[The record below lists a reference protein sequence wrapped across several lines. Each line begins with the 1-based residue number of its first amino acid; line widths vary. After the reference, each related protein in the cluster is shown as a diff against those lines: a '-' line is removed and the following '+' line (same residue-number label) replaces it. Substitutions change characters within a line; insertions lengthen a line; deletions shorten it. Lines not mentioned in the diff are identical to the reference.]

1 MTIAHIQRPTY
12 KQDKQPVE
20 ERSLLQRL
28 HWVHI
33 VLLATTPLL
42 ALYGIATTNVR
53 SETLV
58 LTAVVYLIS
67 GLGITAG
74 YHRLWAH
81 TAYSAT
87 YPLQVFLALAGA
99 AAVQGSIFWW
109 ARDHRVHHR
118 YTDTFR
124 DPYNALEGFWHSHIG
139 WMLVKKDRRR
149 LGYADTSDLKTD
161 PVIRWQHKY
170 YPLLVLTFGVFIP
183 ILIAGFG
190 WGDWRGGFFYAVVLR
205 MVLLH
210 HATFCIN
217 SLAHTIGRRSYDDVQ
232 TARDSWVTA
241 LVTMGE
247 GYHNFHHQFPND
259 YRNAIRFYQYDPT
272 KWFIRI
278 ASTMGLAYDLK
289 TFPANEIEK
298 GQIQMRM
305 KELEMKRAKLTFGTP
320 VNKLPVFTEEEFLDQ
335 VKNYKKQWMVIEG
348 FVYDVKP
355 FINDH
360 PGGAALIRGGI
371 GKDMTEA
378 FNGGVY
384 MHHNSARNLMNTS
397 LRVGKLIP
405 IA

>member
-1 MTIAHIQRPTY
+1 MAIAHIQRPTY

-20 ERSLLQRL
+20 DRPLLQRL

-33 VLLATTPLL
+33 ILLATTPLL

-53 SETLV
+53 SETLALMV
-58 LTAVVYLIS
+58 VVYLIS

-87 YPLQVFLALAGA
+87 YPLQVFLALAGS

-124 DPYNALEGFWHSHIG
+124 DPYNALEGFWHSHLG

-170 YPLLVLTFGVFIP
+170 YPLLVLTFGVFVP
-183 ILIAGFG
+183 ILIAGLG

-217 SLAHTIGRRSYDDVQ
+217 SLAHTIGRRTYDDVQ
-232 TARDSWVTA
+232 TARDSWITA

-305 KELEMKRAKLTFGTP
+305 KELEMKRAKLAFGTP

>member
-1 MTIAHIQRPTY
+1 MAIAHIQRPTY
-12 KQDKQPVE
+12 KQEKQPVE
-20 ERSLLQRL
+20 DRPLLQRL

-33 VLLATTPLL
+33 ILLATTPLL

-53 SETLV
+53 SETLALMV
-58 LTAVVYLIS
+58 VVYLIS

-87 YPLQVFLALAGA
+87 YPLQVFLALAGS

-124 DPYNALEGFWHSHIG
+124 DPYNALEGFWHSHLG

-170 YPLLVLTFGVFIP
+170 YPLLVLTFGVFVP
-183 ILIAGFG
+183 ILIAGLG

-232 TARDSWVTA
+232 TARDSWITA

-305 KELEMKRAKLTFGTP
+305 KELEMKRAKLAFGTP

>member
-20 ERSLLQRL
+20 DRPLLQRL

-53 SETLV
+53 SETLALMV
-58 LTAVVYLIS
+58 AVYLIS

-289 TFPANEIEK
+289 TFPANEVEK

>member
-87 YPLQVFLALAGA
+87 YPLQVFLALAGS

-118 YTDTFR
+118 YTDTPK
-124 DPYNALEGFWHSHIG
+124 DPYDALQGFWHCHIG

-161 PVIRWQHKY
+161 PLIRWQHKY
-170 YPLLVLTFGVFIP
+170 YPLLVLIFSVAIP
-183 ILIAGFG
+183 ILIAGLG
-190 WGDWRGGFFYAVVLR
+190 WGDWRGGFFYAAVLR
-205 MVLLH
+205 MVLFH

-217 SLAHTIGRRSYDDVQ
+217 SLAHTIGRHTYDNVQ
-232 TARDSWVTA
+232 TARDSWITA

-305 KELEMKRAKLTFGTP
+305 KELEMKRAKLTFGTH
-320 VNKLPVFTEEEFLDQ
+320 VNKLPIFTEEEFLDQ

-397 LRVGKLIP
+397 LRVGRLIP
-405 IA
+405 IS

>member
-87 YPLQVFLALAGA
+87 YPLQVFLALAGS

-118 YTDTFR
+118 YTDTPK
-124 DPYNALEGFWHSHIG
+124 DPYDALQGFWHCHIG

-161 PVIRWQHKY
+161 PLIRWQHKY
-170 YPLLVLTFGVFIP
+170 YPLLVLTFGVVLP
-183 ILIAGFG
+183 MSVPGLV
-190 WGDWRGGFFYAVVLR
+190 WGDWRGGFFFATVLR

-210 HATFCIN
+210 HATFCVN
-217 SLAHTIGRRSYDDVQ
+217 SLAHTIGRHTYDNVQ
-232 TARDSWVTA
+232 TARDSWITA

-305 KELEMKRAKLTFGTP
+305 KELEMKRAKLTFGTH
-320 VNKLPVFTEEEFLDQ
+320 VNKLPIFTEEEFLDQ

-397 LRVGKLIP
+397 LRVGRLIP
-405 IA
+405 IS

>member
-1 MTIAHIQRPTY
+1 MEVAHIQRPTY
-12 KQDKQPVE
+12 KQSKPPVE
-20 ERSLLQRL
+20 SRPLLQRL

-33 VLLATTPLL
+33 VLLSTTPIV
-42 ALYGIATTNVR
+42 ALYGVATTKARV
-53 SETLV
+53 ETISLMIV
-58 LTAVVYLIS
+58 TYLIS

-74 YHRLWAH
+74 YHRLWSH

-87 YPLQVFLALAGA
+87 YPLQVFLALAGS

-161 PVIRWQHKY
+161 PLIRWQHKY
-170 YPLLVLTFGVFIP
+170 YPLLVLFLGIVLPTA
-183 ILIAGFG
+183 IAGLG
-190 WGDWRGGFFYAVVLR
+190 WGDWRGGFFYATVLR

-217 SLAHTIGRRSYDDVQ
+217 SLAHTLGRRTYDDVQ

-259 YRNAIRFYQYDPT
+259 YRNAIRFY
-272 KWFIRI
+272 
-278 ASTMGLAYDLK
+278 
-289 TFPANEIEK
+289 
-298 GQIQMRM
+298 
-305 KELEMKRAKLTFGTP
+305 
-320 VNKLPVFTEEEFLDQ
+320 
-335 VKNYKKQWMVIEG
+335 
-348 FVYDVKP
+348 
-355 FINDH
+355 
-360 PGGAALIRGGI
+360 
-371 GKDMTEA
+371 
-378 FNGGVY
+378 
-384 MHHNSARNLMNTS
+384 
-397 LRVGKLIP
+397 
-405 IA
+405 

>member
-1 MTIAHIQRPTY
+1 MAIAHIQRPTY

-20 ERSLLQRL
+20 DRPLLQRL

-33 VLLATTPLL
+33 ILLATTPLL

-53 SETLV
+53 SETLALMV
-58 LTAVVYLIS
+58 VVYLIS

-87 YPLQVFLALAGA
+87 YPLQVFLALAGS

-124 DPYNALEGFWHSHIG
+124 DPYNALEGFWHSHLG

-170 YPLLVLTFGVFIP
+170 YPLLVLTFGVFVP
-183 ILIAGFG
+183 ILIAGLG

-232 TARDSWVTA
+232 TARDSWITA

-305 KELEMKRAKLTFGTP
+305 KELEMKRAKLAFGTP

-335 VKNYKKQWMVIEG
+335 VKNYKKQWMVIDG

>member
-1 MTIAHIQRPTY
+1 MAIAHIQRPTY

-20 ERSLLQRL
+20 DRPLLQRL

-33 VLLATTPLL
+33 ILLATTPLL
-42 ALYGIATTNVR
+42 ALYGIATTSAR
-53 SETLV
+53 PETLALMV
-58 LTAVVYLIS
+58 TVYLIS

-81 TAYSAT
+81 TAYSAA

-118 YTDTFR
+118 YTDTPK
-124 DPYNALEGFWHSHIG
+124 DPYNALEGFWHSHLG

-183 ILIAGFG
+183 ILIAGLG

-289 TFPANEIEK
+289 TFPANEVEK

-305 KELEMKRAKLTFGTP
+305 KELEMKRAKLAFGTP

>member
-20 ERSLLQRL
+20 DRPLLQRL

-53 SETLV
+53 SETLALMV
-58 LTAVVYLIS
+58 AVYLIS

-161 PVIRWQHKY
+161 PLIRWQHKY
-170 YPLLVLTFGVFIP
+170 YPLLVLIFSVAIP
-183 ILIAGFG
+183 ILIAGLG
-190 WGDWRGGFFYAVVLR
+190 WGDWRGGFFYAAVLR
-205 MVLLH
+205 MVLFH

-217 SLAHTIGRRSYDDVQ
+217 SLAHTIGRHTYDNVQ
-232 TARDSWVTA
+232 TARDSWITA

-289 TFPANEIEK
+289 TFPANEVEK

>member
-1 MTIAHIQRPTY
+1 
-12 KQDKQPVE
+12 
-20 ERSLLQRL
+20 
-28 HWVHI
+28 
-33 VLLATTPLL
+33 
-42 ALYGIATTNVR
+42 
-53 SETLV
+53 
-58 LTAVVYLIS
+58 
-67 GLGITAG
+67 
-74 YHRLWAH
+74 
-81 TAYSAT
+81 
-87 YPLQVFLALAGA
+87 
-99 AAVQGSIFWW
+99 
-109 ARDHRVHHR
+109 
-118 YTDTFR
+118 
-124 DPYNALEGFWHSHIG
+124 
-139 WMLVKKDRRR
+139 
-149 LGYADTSDLKTD
+149 
-161 PVIRWQHKY
+161 
-170 YPLLVLTFGVFIP
+170 
-183 ILIAGFG
+183 
-190 WGDWRGGFFYAVVLR
+190 
-205 MVLLH
+205 
-210 HATFCIN
+210 
-217 SLAHTIGRRSYDDVQ
+217 
-232 TARDSWVTA
+232 
-241 LVTMGE
+241 MGE

-305 KELEMKRAKLTFGTP
+305 KELEMKRAKLSFGTP

-397 LRVGKLIP
+397 LR
-405 IA
+405 

>member
-1 MTIAHIQRPTY
+1 MEIAHIQRPTY
-12 KQDKQPVE
+12 KQSKPPVE
-20 ERSLLQRL
+20 SRPLLQRL

-33 VLLATTPLL
+33 VLLSTTPII
-42 ALYGIATTNVR
+42 ALYGVATTKAR
-53 SETLV
+53 AETIV
-58 LTAVVYLIS
+58 LMIVTYLIS

-74 YHRLWAH
+74 YHRLWSH

-87 YPLQVFLALAGA
+87 YPLQVFLALAGS

-161 PVIRWQHKY
+161 PLIRWQHKY
-170 YPLLVLTFGVFIP
+170 YPLLVLLLGIVLPTS
-183 ILIAGFG
+183 IAGLG
-190 WGDWRGGFFYAVVLR
+190 WGDWRGGFFYATVLR

-217 SLAHTIGRRSYDDVQ
+217 SLAHTLGRRTYDDVQ
-232 TARDSWVTA
+232 TARDSWITA

-259 YRNAIRFYQYDPT
+259 YRNAIRIYQYDPT
-272 KWFIRI
+272 KWFIRVM
-278 ASTMGLAYDLK
+278 STLGLAYDLK

-298 GQIQMRM
+298 GFIQMRM
-305 KELEMKRAKLTFGTP
+305 QELEMKRTKLTFGTP
-320 VNKLPVFTEEEFLDQ
+320 VNKLPVFTEQEFLDQ
-335 VKNYKKQWMVIEG
+335 VKNYKKQWMVIDG

-360 PGGAALIRGGI
+360 PGGAALILSGI

-397 LRVGKLIP
+397 LRIGKLVP

>member
-87 YPLQVFLALAGA
+87 YPLQVFLALAGS

-118 YTDTFR
+118 YTDTPK
-124 DPYNALEGFWHSHIG
+124 DPYDALQGFWHCHIG

-161 PVIRWQHKY
+161 PLIRWQHKY
-170 YPLLVLTFGVFIP
+170 YPLL
-183 ILIAGFG
+183 
-190 WGDWRGGFFYAVVLR
+190 
-205 MVLLH
+205 
-210 HATFCIN
+210 
-217 SLAHTIGRRSYDDVQ
+217 
-232 TARDSWVTA
+232 
-241 LVTMGE
+241 
-247 GYHNFHHQFPND
+247 
-259 YRNAIRFYQYDPT
+259 
-272 KWFIRI
+272 
-278 ASTMGLAYDLK
+278 
-289 TFPANEIEK
+289 
-298 GQIQMRM
+298 
-305 KELEMKRAKLTFGTP
+305 
-320 VNKLPVFTEEEFLDQ
+320 
-335 VKNYKKQWMVIEG
+335 
-348 FVYDVKP
+348 
-355 FINDH
+355 
-360 PGGAALIRGGI
+360 
-371 GKDMTEA
+371 
-378 FNGGVY
+378 
-384 MHHNSARNLMNTS
+384 
-397 LRVGKLIP
+397 
-405 IA
+405 

>member
-87 YPLQVFLALAGA
+87 YPLQVFLALAGS

-118 YTDTFR
+118 YTDTPK
-124 DPYNALEGFWHSHIG
+124 DPYDALQGFWHCHIG

-161 PVIRWQHKY
+161 PLIRWQHKY
-170 YPLLVLTFGVFIP
+170 YPLLVLTFGVVLP
-183 ILIAGFG
+183 MSVPGLV
-190 WGDWRGGFFYAVVLR
+190 WGDWRGGFFFATVLR

-210 HATFCIN
+210 HATFCVN
-217 SLAHTIGRRSYDDVQ
+217 SLAHTIGRHTYDNVQ
-232 TARDSWVTA
+232 TARDSWITA

-289 TFPANEIEK
+289 TFPANEVEK

-397 LRVGKLIP
+397 LRVGRLIP
-405 IA
+405 IS

>member
-87 YPLQVFLALAGA
+87 YPLQVFLALAGS

-118 YTDTFR
+118 YTDTPK
-124 DPYNALEGFWHSHIG
+124 DPYDALQGFWHCHIG

-161 PVIRWQHKY
+161 PLIRWQHKY
-170 YPLLVLTFGVFIP
+170 YPLLVLIFSVAIP
-183 ILIAGFG
+183 ILIAGLG
-190 WGDWRGGFFYAVVLR
+190 WGDWRGGFFYAAVLR
-205 MVLLH
+205 MVLFH

-217 SLAHTIGRRSYDDVQ
+217 SLAHTIGRHTYDNVQ
-232 TARDSWVTA
+232 TARDSWITA

-289 TFPANEIEK
+289 TFPANEVEK

-305 KELEMKRAKLTFGTP
+305 KELEMKRAKLTFGTH
-320 VNKLPVFTEEEFLDQ
+320 VNKLPIFTEEEFLDQ

-397 LRVGKLIP
+397 LRVGRLIP
-405 IA
+405 IS